1 MELTIPLSSS
11 TSTSGL
17 LKKTHFSAQSS
28 KPKLNRVTLFP
39 NQQKLKKM
47 DPKISCSTEN
57 GSPSSFTSKLKR
69 KKKLSLSLFNMF
81 YLLGN
86 FYLVFVDERIGE
98 MKRVTKET
106 NVEVKINLD
115 GSGISNCT
123 TCIPFLDHMLDQL
136 ASHGLFDVH
145 VKATGDIH
153 IDDHHTNE
161 DVALAIGTALLQ
173 ALGDR
178 KGINRFGDF
187 SAPLDEALVHV
198 VLDLSGRPHLGYDL
212 CIPTERVGT
221 YDTQL
226 VEHFFQSLVN
236 TSGMT
241 LHIRQ
246 LAGKNSHHIIE
257 ATFKAFARAL
267 RQATEYDLRRRGTVP
282 RSVYIIFDTL

>member
-1 MELTIPLSSS
+1 MELSLSRPSLSHSLLSKCSPINLSQPL
-11 TSTSGL
+11 
-17 LKKTHFSAQSS
+17 
-28 KPKLNRVTLFP
+28 LFP
-39 NQQKLKKM
+39 AQPKQHKLQLFSRQLGAM
-47 DPKISCSTEN
+47 ESTILRAVDNN
-57 GSPSSFTSKLKR
+57 GSPSTI
-69 KKKLSLSLFNMF
+69 NAQ
-81 YLLGN
+81 GG
-86 FYLVFVDERIGE
+86 RIGE
-98 MKRVTKET
+98 VKRVTKET
-106 NVEVKINLD
+106 NVSVRINLD
-115 GSGISNCT
+115 GDAVAENNTG
-123 TCIPFLDHMLDQL
+123 IPFLDHMLDQL

-161 DVALAIGTALLQ
+161 DVALAIGTAMLQ

-198 VLDLSGRPHLGYDL
+198 ALDLSGRPHLSYDL
-212 CIPTERVGT
+212 QIPTERVGT

-267 RQATEYDLRRRGTVP
+267 RQATEYDPRRRGSVP
-282 RSVYIIFDTL
+282 SSKGVLSRA

>member
-1 MELTIPLSSS
+1 MELSIPHRSLTHSYFPHSRPRTSPAHSLQLVPLPALLLQRKVHILSTHLPSSS
-11 TSTSGL
+11 
-17 LKKTHFSAQSS
+17 
-28 KPKLNRVTLFP
+28 
-39 NQQKLKKM
+39 M
-47 DPKISCSTEN
+47 DPSVTRASGN
-57 GSPSSFTSKLKR
+57 NASPAVTTAQ
-69 KKKLSLSLFNMF
+69 
-81 YLLGN
+81 GG
-86 FYLVFVDERIGE
+86 RIGE
-98 MKRVTKET
+98 VKRVTKET
-106 NVEVKINLD
+106 NVSVKINLD
-115 GSGISNCT
+115 GDAVAENNTG
-123 TCIPFLDHMLDQL
+123 IPFLDHMLDQL

-145 VKATGDIH
+145 VKAVGDVH

-161 DVALAIGTALLQ
+161 DVALAIGTAMLQ

-198 VLDLSGRPHLGYDL
+198 SLDLSGRPHLGYDL
-212 CIPTERVGT
+212 HIPTERVGT

-267 RQATEYDLRRRGTVP
+267 RQATEYDPRRRGSIPSSKGVLS
-282 RSVYIIFDTL
+282 RS